1 MRNKL
6 LILNDLLTIIRNKK
20 KLLTEKSYTADLFRQ
35 GKEKIANKVGEEA
48 VETITAFLLEK
59 KNETVEESAD
69 LIYHL
74 FVLLEYSN
82 ISIEDVCSVLESR
95 MRKKKDD

>member
-6 LILNDLLTIIRNKK
+6 LILNDLFTIIRNKK
-20 KLLTEKSYTADLFRQ
+20 KLLPEKSYTADLFKQ

-59 KNETVEESAD
+59 KKCNCRR
-69 LIYHL
+69 
-74 FVLLEYSN
+74 
-82 ISIEDVCSVLESR
+82 ISRLNLPLVCAT
-95 MRKKKDD
+95 

>member
-6 LILNDLLTIIRNKK
+6 LILNDLFTIIRNKK
-20 KLLTEKSYTADLFRQ
+20 KLLPEKSYTADLFKQ

-74 FVLLEYSN
+74 FVLLEYSK
-82 ISIEDVCSVLESR
+82 ISIEDVCDVLESR
-95 MRKKKDD
+95 MKKKDD

>member
-1 MRNKL
+1 MKNKL
-6 LILNDLLTIIRNKK
+6 LILNDLFKIIKKK
-20 KLLTEKSYTADLFRQ
+20 KLSSDKSYTAYLFKQ

-59 KNETVEESAD
+59 KNETVEEAAD

-74 FVLLEYSN
+74 FVLLEHSK
-82 ISIEDVCSVLESR
+82 ISIEDVCDVLELR
-95 MRKKKDD
+95 MKAKKDD

>member
-6 LILNDLLTIIRNKK
+6 LILNDLFTIIRNKK
-20 KLLTEKSYTADLFRQ
+20 KLLPEKSYTADLFNQ

-59 KNETVEESAD
+59 KNATVEESAD

-74 FVLLEYSN
+74 FVLLECSK
-82 ISIEDVCSVLESR
+82 ISIEDVCDVLESR
-95 MRKKKDD
+95 MKKKDD